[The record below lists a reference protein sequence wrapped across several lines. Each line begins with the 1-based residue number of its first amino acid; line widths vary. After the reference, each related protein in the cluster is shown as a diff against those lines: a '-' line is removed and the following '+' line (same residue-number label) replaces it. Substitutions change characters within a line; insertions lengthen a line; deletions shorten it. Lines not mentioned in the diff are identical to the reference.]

1 MPKFLLWG
9 LNHQTLTTTASYA
22 QIVTFKHPIITLL
35 FCYVQAPVG
44 ENYCINNSCGI
55 KKKPNYFL
63 LISDR
68 GAKTQEPGTLMS
80 YRDSLNTCKRKNTS
94 KGEMKDKTVN

>member
-1 MPKFLLWG
+1 MYRHLLEK
-9 LNHQTLTTTASYA
+9 TT
-22 QIVTFKHPIITLL
+22 VLIIHVEL
-35 FCYVQAPVG
+35 
-44 ENYCINNSCGI
+44 
-55 KKKPNYFL
+55 KKKTNYFL